1 MENSDHKTYLR
12 KCKQCYSPTAIFETR
27 CQLNWLEG
35 VTYKQSQ
42 MHEMG
47 DSSSLPWP
55 LLDVEVVTMPVLC
68 QLFSSC
74 VLVKQHQRHWKL
86 ILLLLVPKSHLT
98 LCGNPRDCSLP
109 GSSVRG
115 ISQARILESLGNL
128 PDPGIEP
135 SSPAS
140 QVDSLLLTH
149 LGSPLRTN

>member
-12 KCKQCYSPTAIFETR
+12 KCEQCYSPTAIFETR

-86 ILLLLVPKSHLT
+86 ILLLLLVPKSHLT

-109 GSSVRG
+109 APLSVGFPR
-115 ISQARILESLGNL
+115 QEYWSLWEIFPTQELNL
-128 PDPGIEP
+128 P
-135 SSPAS
+135 
-140 QVDSLLLTH
+140 LLLRRWI
-149 LGSPLRTN
+149 LYCSPTWEAL